1 MFNLFS
7 TAADRFSGFAM
18 GVCGALL
25 ISLAVQAVPTF
36 GRSVET
42 PAAVAQSAVKLA
54 AR

>member
-36 GRSVET
+36 GRSAET
-42 PAAVAQSAVKLA
+42 PADAVAHIV